1 MIFNRVIFLL
11 CILLVESKSVLKI
24 DESDHTDISEEKT
37 VTVPKNVEE
46 DKTNV
51 RSRRAV
57 LEPWVIFDS
66 DERELF
72 KRSTEERDWFKNYKA
87 VQRNLVLSFLRDK
100 RSVGDENEDAGES
113 DDKKGA
119 SKPQLP
125 KGHVLKRRSLN
136 TFAGGM
142 RFDPYLGRF

>member
-11 CILLVESKSVLKI
+11 CILLVESKSVLKV
-24 DESDHTDISEEKT
+24 DETDHTDISEETT
-37 VTVPKNVEE
+37 VTVPKNVEDE
-46 DKTNV
+46 ETNA

-57 LEPWVIFDS
+57 LEPWILFDS

-100 RSVGDENEDAGES
+100 RSVGNENVES
-113 DDKKGA
+113 DESSDNNEL
-119 SKPQLP
+119 SLP
-125 KGHVLKRRSLN
+125 ELKRRHLDRRSVN
-136 TFAGGM
+136 SFTGGM
-142 RFDPYLGRF
+142 GFDQYMGRF

>member
-24 DESDHTDISEEKT
+24 DETDHTDISEETT
-37 VTVPKNVEE
+37 VTVPKNVEDE
-46 DKTNV
+46 ETNV

-57 LEPWVIFDS
+57 LEPWILFDS

-100 RSVGDENEDAGES
+100 RSVGDENVDGGES
-113 DDKKGA
+113 GDNNDL
-119 SKPQLP
+119 SKPE
-125 KGHVLKRRSLN
+125 LKRHHLDLRSLN
-136 TFAGGM
+136 SFTGGM
-142 RFDPYLGRF
+142 RFDQYMGRF